1 MANPYYCD
9 EPTVISFS
17 GGRTSAYMLY
27 QTIEAHDGNLPDYLK
42 VCFANTGKEMLQT
55 LEFVEECSINWGVD
69 ITWLEYTGKKS
80 YKVTDY
86 NNAST
91 NGEPFDQLTTDKS
104 YLPNMVARFCT
115 SELKVLT
122 IDRFMK
128 DCGYDEYQTMVG
140 IRADEPRRVVKMRSK
155 ENYLV
160 PLADKK
166 ISKKDIYNFWQENY
180 FDLNMPNRGGVND
193 LGNCDLCF
201 LKGGSLKLSIIEQYP
216 EKADWWIA
224 QEKKIGGL
232 FRSDQASYEQM
243 QVIATDQ
250 GGFNFGDDETIPC
263 FCGD

>member
-1 MANPYYCD
+1 
-9 EPTVISFS
+9 
-17 GGRTSAYMLY
+17 
-27 QTIEAHDGNLPDYLK
+27 
-42 VCFANTGKEMLQT
+42 
-55 LEFVEECSINWGVD
+55 
-69 ITWLEYTGKKS
+69 
-80 YKVTDY
+80 
-86 NNAST
+86 
-91 NGEPFDQLTTDKS
+91 
-104 YLPNMVARFCT
+104 
-115 SELKVLT
+115 
-122 IDRFMK
+122 MK

-232 FRSDQASYEQM
+232 FRSDQASYERM